1 MTTITIK
8 PIDMLD
14 RSERIFTVI
23 SLVIYMN
30 AIIPLLIIQGS
41 SEGDGIP
48 MSTFNFT
55 PLNLLF
61 LTNYL
66 ITTGLLLL
74 RWKNT
79 LYFTS
84 KNLLFI
90 ALILMVPLSFFW
102 SAMPEKTYTGS
113 VGMIGTT
120 LFGLYLASRFTLKEQ
135 LNLIAASFGI
145 VLAASILFIIA
156 LPKYGIMGGI
166 HAGLPRGVF
175 THKNIMGKFM
185 VLSSCIFLLLVRS
198 TGRPSFKNFYPWL
211 GFLVSVAL
219 MVGSSSTNAILSGA
233 FLLSLVLISGQLFQ
247 LRLQLL
253 LPILLMLGLFAWA
266 VSTWFIDVATVVV
279 EAFGKDLTLTGRT
292 DIWTYAIDK
301 ILERPWLGY
310 GFAGF
315 WHGLDGESSYVV
327 RAVRWATPNAHNG
340 YLDFILQLGMIGFTL
355 FLLVFWTTLLRTL
368 TLIISDFRWEHLWP
382 LLFMFYMVF
391 ANFAEGALLSQ
402 NDFFWIMITT
412 VVFSVSVRYK
422 QLVSNAIELEPV

>member
-8 PIDMLD
+8 PINMLD

-30 AIIPLLIIQGS
+30 AIIPLLIIQGT

-48 MSTFNFT
+48 MSAFNFT

-61 LTNYL
+61 ITNYL

-79 LYFTS
+79 FYFAS

-90 ALILMVPLSFFW
+90 ALILIVPLSFFW
-102 SAMPEKTYTGS
+102 SAMPDKTYTGS
-113 VGMIGTT
+113 ISMIGTT
-120 LFGLYLASRFTLKEQ
+120 LFGLYLASRFTLQEQ
-135 LNLIAASFGI
+135 LHLIAAAFGI
-145 VLAASILFIIA
+145 VLATSILFIIA

-175 THKNIMGKFM
+175 THKNMMGKFM
-185 VLSSCIFLLLVRS
+185 VLSSCIFLLLIRS
-198 TGRPSFKNFYPWL
+198 TGRPSFKNFYPWA

-219 MVGSSSTNAILSGA
+219 MVGSSSINAIVSGA

-247 LRLQLL
+247 LRLHLL
-253 LPILLMLGLFAWA
+253 VPTLLMLGLFAWA
-266 VSTWFIDVATVVV
+266 VSIWFIDFATVIV
-279 EAFGKDLTLTGRT
+279 EAFDRDLTLTGRT

-315 WHGLDGESSYVV
+315 WHGLDGESAYVV

-340 YLDFILQLGMIGFTL
+340 YLDFILQLGIIGFTL

-382 LLFMFYMVF
+382 LLFMFYTVI

-422 QLVSNAIELEPV
+422 QLVSKKIELQPA

>member
-422 QLVSNAIELEPV
+422 QLVSNAIELQPV